1 MTHQEIA
8 EELKRL
14 LKSRN
19 NDAVKL
25 ACLGAEDLRAIG
37 RLDLAGIT
45 EFKRSEKGCFEVKFV
60 DRVKILELLT
70 QLSSGENDGLDAF
83 LEGLQV
89 GDAL

>member
-1 MTHQEIA
+1 MTQQDIA

-70 QLSSGENDGLDAF
+70 KVCAPEADGLDAF
-83 LEGLQV
+83 LKGLQE
-89 GDAL
+89 GDAP

>member
-1 MTHQEIA
+1 MTHQEIT
-8 EELKRL
+8 EELQRL

-25 ACLGAEDLRAIG
+25 ACLGAEDLRAIA
-37 RLDLAGIT
+37 RLDLAGVT

-70 QLSSGENDGLDAF
+70 KLSEPESDGLDAF
-83 LEGLQV
+83 LNGLQA
-89 GDAL
+89 GEAL